1 VSKVK
6 LRAETRNALFE
17 AGWRLQSAYQ
27 PPWLFPR
34 DGRKLDRCAIAS
46 DPWLVTLHNGASI
59 LTATRL
65 VTGQG
70 ATVDEAVLAALQ
82 CTGTDLRDAMCRLE
96 TALDDL
102 IGVIR
107 DAV

>member
-1 VSKVK
+1 MSKVK

-17 AGWRLQSAYQ
+17 AGWQMQSAYQ

-34 DGRKLDRCAIAS
+34 DGRKLTQCAIPS
-46 DPWLVTLHNGASI
+46 DPWLVSLHNGASI

-70 ATVDEAVLAALQ
+70 ATVDEAVLAALS

-96 TALDDL
+96 RAVDDL
-102 IGVIR
+102 IGAISR
-107 DAV
+107 EI